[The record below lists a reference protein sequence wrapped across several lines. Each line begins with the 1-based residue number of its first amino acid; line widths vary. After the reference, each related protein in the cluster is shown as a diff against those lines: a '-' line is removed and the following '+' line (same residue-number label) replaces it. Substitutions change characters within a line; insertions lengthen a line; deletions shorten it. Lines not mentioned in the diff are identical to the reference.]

1 MPESAE
7 DAIVRNLIGAL
18 ERLQQDLDCVELW
31 SSALGHFHRP
41 VPEYPPGDRQLLPQ
55 RESPH
60 VAL

>member
-7 DAIVRNLIGAL
+7 DAIVRNLVGAL

-31 SSALGHFHRP
+31 SSALGHFYRP

-55 RESPH
+55 RESPRA
-60 VAL
+60 AL